1 MYIVEW
7 VVENRIIVTRAIGD
21 QTKEAI
27 ADSIDRLQALMSLG
41 DTPVHVI
48 SDSRQLGKYPT
59 DLTLLRKLVSK
70 HEKSG
75 RTVIVGGDDLS
86 RFVSK
91 LLTQFAGSKSPE
103 FRDTI
108 SGAVQWLQSID
119 ESLPGDVH
127 YDESSV

>member
-27 ADSIDRLQALMSLG
+27 ADSIDRLQELMSLG

-48 SDSRQLGKYPT
+48 SDSRQLGKFPT
-59 DLTLLRKLVSK
+59 NVTLLRKLVTK

-75 RTVIVGGDDLS
+75 RTVIVGGSDVAQ
-86 RFVSK
+86 FVSK
-91 LLTQFAGSKSPE
+91 LLTQFSGSKSPE
-103 FRDTI
+103 FSDTI
-108 SGAVQWLQSID
+108 GGAVQWLQSID
-119 ESLPGDVH
+119 ESLPSDVH
-127 YDESSV
+127 YDESAI